1 MAKEKVY
8 GLHAVSA
15 VLRAE
20 PERVLALWLAEGI
33 RPERVREFK
42 QLAAIA
48 GIGIQACSKKQMD
61 AWVAGNH
68 QGIVADCRT
77 ASLGGEPELAAL
89 LPQLSKPLLLVLD
102 GITDPHNLGACLR
115 TADGAGV
122 DAVIIPRDKSVGLT
136 PTVRKVA
143 SGAAEHMPLFAVTN
157 LARSLD
163 LLKQHGVWVVGTAG
177 EAQQSLYQAELE
189 GPIALVLGA
198 EGKGLR
204 RLTRERCDYLIR
216 IPMAGSVSSLNVSVA
231 SGVCLFE
238 ARRQRQG
245 LAEMALT

>member
-1 MAKEKVY
+1 MAKEKLY
-8 GLHAVSA
+8 GMHSVTA

-20 PERVLALWLAEGI
+20 PERVLALWLAEGN
-33 RPERVREFK
+33 RPERVREIK
-42 QLAAIA
+42 QLAADA
-48 GIGIQACSKKQMD
+48 GISVQPCSKKQMD
-61 AWVAGNH
+61 AWVDGNH
-68 QGIVADCRT
+68 QGIVADCR
-77 ASLGGEPELAAL
+77 AAVLQGESELAAL
-89 LPQLSKPLLLVLD
+89 LPGLVNPLLLVLD

-143 SGAAEHMPLFAVTN
+143 SGAAEHIPLFSVTN

-163 LLKQHGVWVVGTAG
+163 LLKQHGIWVMGAAG
-177 EAQQSLYQAELE
+177 EAQQSLYQAQFD
-189 GPIALVLGA
+189 GPMALVLGA

-204 RLTRERCDYLIR
+204 RLTRERCDYLIH

-231 SGVCLFE
+231 TGVCLFE
-238 ARRQRQG
+238 ARRQRQI
-245 LAEMALT
+245 AAQQ